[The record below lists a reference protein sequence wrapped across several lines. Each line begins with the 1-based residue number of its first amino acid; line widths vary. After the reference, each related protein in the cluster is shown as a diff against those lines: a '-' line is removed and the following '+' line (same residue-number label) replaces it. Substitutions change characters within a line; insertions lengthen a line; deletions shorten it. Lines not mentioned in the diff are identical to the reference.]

1 MPARRRR
8 ARTGWRAILT
18 VMLFRTSIFV
28 TALGFAAISAAQ
40 EAPLAPPAN
49 APQRAAPQFQVEV
62 LIFTHRD
69 FDPGE
74 EQFALE
80 ERRPSTPEESLRSLD
95 PLEDGEEFDAN
106 APVSLDTS
114 PPATDA
120 PAPAEPDTAAV
131 PENEF
136 TFRVLRPEELQ
147 LTSQYRVL
155 ARLPAYHPLVH
166 GGWVQL
172 GLPDASA
179 LPVDLGVLGVTNPIG
194 TVRLSLT
201 RFLHVKL
208 DLTYLDTQAAQRGP
222 VAAPDD
228 LTDLPIAPRYHIND
242 ERTTR
247 SGEIHYFD
255 HPAFGVL
262 IKVTPVKADSAATA
276 GPRPAA

>member
-1 MPARRRR
+1 
-8 ARTGWRAILT
+8 
-18 VMLFRTSIFV
+18 MLFRTPIFV
-28 TALGFAAISAAQ
+28 AALGLAGISAAQ
-40 EAPLAPPAN
+40 DSPPGPPAN
-49 APQRAAPQFQVEV
+49 APQRAVPQFQVEV

-69 FDPGE
+69 FDPSE

-80 ERRPSTPEESLRSLD
+80 ERREPAPEPSLRPLD
-95 PLEDGEEFDAN
+95 GVEFDAD
-106 APVSLDTS
+106 APVSLDAS
-114 PPATDA
+114 RPPTDGT
-120 PAPAEPDTAAV
+120 PPVEPDAAAVAEAAAV

-136 TFRVLRPEELQ
+136 RFRVLRPEELQ

-172 GLPDASA
+172 GLPDAA
-179 LPVDLGVLGVTNPIG
+179 TIPVDLGVLGVTNPAG

-208 DLTYLDTQAAQRGP
+208 DLTYVDTQAVQRG
-222 VAAPDD
+222 AAAAQDD
-228 LTDLPIAPRYHIND
+228 LADLPIAPRYHIDD

-262 IKVTPVKADSAATA
+262 IKVTPVKQDPNATST
-276 GPRPAA
+276 GTRPAA

>member
-1 MPARRRR
+1 
-8 ARTGWRAILT
+8 
-18 VMLFRTSIFV
+18 MLFRTSILV
-28 TALGFAAISAAQ
+28 AAIAFTAPSTAQ
-40 EAPLAPPAN
+40 EPPLGPPAA

-80 ERRPSTPEESLRSLD
+80 ERRPSSPEEPLRSLE
-95 PLEDGEEFDAN
+95 PLEDGVEFDAN
-106 APVSLDTS
+106 APVSVDTS
-114 PPATDA
+114 SPAPDA
-120 PAPAEPDTAAV
+120 TPPAEPLTAAP

-136 TFRVLRPEELQ
+136 TFRLLRPEELQ

-172 GLPDASA
+172 GLPDSSA
-179 LPVDLGVLGVTNPIG
+179 LPVDLGVLGVANPAG

-208 DLTYLDTQAAQRGP
+208 DLTYIDGQAAQR
-222 VAAPDD
+222 VTAAAPGD
-228 LTDLPIAPRYHIND
+228 LTELPIAPRYHID
-242 ERTTR
+242 AERTTR

-262 IKVTPVKADSAATA
+262 IKVTPVKADQTATSVV
-276 GPRPAA
+276 RPAA

>member
-1 MPARRRR
+1 
-8 ARTGWRAILT
+8 
-18 VMLFRTSIFV
+18 MLFRSSIFV
-28 TALGFAAISAAQ
+28 AALGLARIAAAQ
-40 EAPLAPPAN
+40 DSPLGAPPAT
-49 APQRAAPQFQVEV
+49 APQRAVPQFQVEV

-69 FDPGE
+69 FDPNE

-80 ERRPSTPEESLRSLD
+80 ERRGPATEESLRSLD
-95 PLEDGEEFDAN
+95 TLGDGVEFNAD

-114 PPATDA
+114 PPATDGAA
-120 PAPAEPDTAAV
+120 PVEADAAVVSDAAAV

-136 TFRVLRPEELQ
+136 SFRVLRPEELQ

-172 GLPDASA
+172 GLPDNATI
-179 LPVDLGVLGVTNPIG
+179 PVDLGVLGVANPAG

-208 DLTYLDTQAAQRGP
+208 DLTYIDTQAAQRGP
-222 VAAPDD
+222 APAPDD
-228 LTDLPIAPRYHIND
+228 LAELPIAPRYHIGD

-247 SGEIHYFD
+247 SGEVHYFD

-262 IKVTPVKADSAATA
+262 IKVTPVKADPAATA
-276 GPRPAA
+276 SPRPAA

>member
-1 MPARRRR
+1 
-8 ARTGWRAILT
+8 
-18 VMLFRTSIFV
+18 MLFRTSIFV
-28 TALGFAAISAAQ
+28 AALGFAAFSAAQ
-40 EAPLAPPAN
+40 EPSVAPPAN
-49 APQRAAPQFQVEV
+49 TPQRAAPQFQVEV

-69 FDPGE
+69 FDPSE

-80 ERRPSTPEESLRSLD
+80 ERRASAPEQSLRSLD
-95 PLEDGEEFDAN
+95 PFEDGVEFDAN
-106 APVSLDTS
+106 APVSLDPS
-114 PPATDA
+114 PPATDGA
-120 PAPAEPDTAAV
+120 APAEPDAAVV

-172 GLPDASA
+172 GLPDAA
-179 LPVDLGVLGVTNPIG
+179 TIPVDLGVLGVTNPAG

-208 DLTYLDTQAAQRGP
+208 DLTYVDTQAVQRGAAP
-222 VAAPDD
+222 APDD
-228 LTDLPIAPRYHIND
+228 LADLPIAPRYHIGD

-262 IKVTPVKADSAATA
+262 IKVTPVKQDPNATST
-276 GPRPAA
+276 GTRPAA